1 MVANLVGRCFPEQGD
16 AWLRGHR
23 CFWARGDPGRV
34 PSAAS
39 PPAPH
44 HLAPPRQPGEGQQ
57 LAEHHGARPHCSEQ
71 SSFVPVSQPITGGQS
86 PRAAPC
92 ALLPGSIQQLGLV
105 PPWNLK
111 GKSQE
116 GSAGALA
123 SSREARGSGCT
134 GHHTVSMP
142 VQKYSFASKCSSR
155 ILHRWR

>member
-16 AWLRGHR
+16 AWLRGHC
-23 CFWARGDPGRV
+23 CFWAWGDPGRV

-44 HLAPPRQPGEGQQ
+44 HLPPPRQPGEGTT
-57 LAEHHGARPHCSEQ
+57 EPPRCSGQ
-71 SSFVPVSQPITGGQS
+71 SGFVPVSQPITGGQS

-92 ALLPGSIQQLGLV
+92 ALLPGTIQQLGFV

-123 SSREARGSGCT
+123 SSREARGSGHT
-134 GHHTVSMP
+134 GHHTASTS
-142 VQKYSFASKCSSR
+142 VQKYSFASKRSSR